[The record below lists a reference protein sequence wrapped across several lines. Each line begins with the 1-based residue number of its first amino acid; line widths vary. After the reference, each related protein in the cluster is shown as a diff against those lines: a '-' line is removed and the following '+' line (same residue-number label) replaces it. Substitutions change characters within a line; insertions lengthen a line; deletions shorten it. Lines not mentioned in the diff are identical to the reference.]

1 MRAVLF
7 TLLMLIPMG
16 EVHAIFYNNTEV
28 IEIGDAEPDVTPE
41 SGGSGGG
48 TDGTGMGGSSSGG
61 TDSLN
66 DSEEGS
72 SGTSGGSVSGGGGGE
87 GGGGADSGNTGEES
101 IQDLENQL
109 IDLLSTIGALI
120 GAGSGAG
127 SGLGGGAGA
136 DGEGGFNVRIVGEKV
151 RSAFENNLDLREL
164 LSYWRA
170 DTKELGAKEYG
181 LIAASTALRDSNV
194 QEVSFTASRFE
205 IVYRSRS
212 YLLGV
217 IPWSLPVRVSV
228 VPEASIQSERVQVA
242 LPWYSFFVRKFF
254 TAGGLQKSID
264 DVIAETKAGNSDPDA
279 NGTALL
285 FEAVADHLRRKV
297 GTIADSVLLGVE
309 PQ

>member
-1 MRAVLF
+1 MRAVVFMFLV
-7 TLLMLIPMG
+7 LMPVG
-16 EVHAIFYNNTEV
+16 TAHAVFYNNTEV

-48 TDGTGMGGSSSGG
+48 TDGTGMGGSSGGSGSSNG
-61 TDSLN
+61 
-66 DSEEGS
+66 SEES
-72 SGTSGGSVSGGGGGE
+72 SSTFGGGSGGGGG
-87 GGGGADSGNTGEES
+87 GGGGAGPANGGEGGIE
-101 IQDLENQL
+101 DLENKL

-120 GAGSGAG
+120 GAGNGAG
-127 SGLGGGAGA
+127 VGSGS
-136 DGEGGFNVRIVGEKV
+136 DGEGGFSVRIVGEKV
-151 RSAFENNLDLREL
+151 RSAFEDTNLDLREL

-212 YLLGV
+212 YLLGF

-228 VPEASIQSERVQVA
+228 VPEASAQNERVQVTI
-242 LPWYSFFVRKFF
+242 PWYSFFVRKFF
-254 TAGGLQKSID
+254 TAGSLQKSID
-264 DVIAETKAGNSDPDA
+264 DVIAETKAGNSDPNA
-279 NGTALL
+279 NGTALI
-285 FEAVADHLRRKV
+285 FEAVADYLRRKV